1 MSLTSDPPSTTSP
14 GSGSS
19 PLDPGDSGTTAYDH
33 ADLRK
38 HSGQSDH
45 SGQGE
50 RSGHGATV
58 TDGPAVS
65 GRDVRWIAL
74 AVLAVSQLMIV
85 LDATIV
91 NVALTAIRDDGLGFT
106 EATLQWVVNGYTLA
120 FGGFLLL
127 GGRLADRFGRRRMFS
142 AGATLFAVASLA
154 GGFAQSEAT
163 LIAARAAQGLGGAVM
178 APAALSLLTVVFVE
192 GKDRDRALGLWAAIS
207 AGGAAIGLI
216 LGGVLTESLSWR
228 WVLWVNVPIALG
240 AVLGARAF
248 VPESKD
254 ETARSFDV
262 AGAVTVTGGLVA
274 LVYGLVRG
282 AELGW
287 ARTETYLAFGAA
299 VLLLATFAVL
309 QVRREDSLL
318 PTRLLRIRSV
328 LGADLGALAIGAAIF
343 AIFFFLA
350 IYMGGILGYGPI
362 RTGFAFLPM
371 TFIIGAGAGIASSI
385 IGKLGPRPLLVGGTI
400 TSAIGLALLTRIAP
414 DSTYVGTL
422 LPSLALVALG
432 MGFSFVAL
440 TSAAVAG
447 VPEED
452 SGIASAMLN
461 AGQQIG
467 GALGLAVLTAVST
480 ARTDSLAPT
489 VAQDDPAFLG
499 QLNEA
504 LTSGWG
510 LGFGVAAGIML
521 LATLITGLMV
531 RVSKQDAAAAAARG
545 GAHVG

>member
-1 MSLTSDPPSTTSP
+1 MSVTADPPVPSP
-14 GSGSS
+14 
-19 PLDPGDSGTTAYDH
+19 
-33 ADLRK
+33 
-38 HSGQSDH
+38 
-45 SGQGE
+45 
-50 RSGHGATV
+50 GATV
-58 TDGPAVS
+58 TDPPAVQ

-74 AVLAVSQLMIV
+74 AVLAISQLMIV

-91 NVALTAIRDDGLGFT
+91 NVALTDIRDADLGFT

-127 GGRLADRFGRRRMFS
+127 GGRLADRFGRRRLFM
-142 AGATLFAVASLA
+142 AGATLFAVASLI
-154 GGFAQSEAT
+154 GGFAQSDT
-163 LIAARAAQGLGGAVM
+163 MLIAARSLQGLGGAVM
-178 APAALSLLTVVFVE
+178 APAALSLLTVVFAE
-192 GKDRDRALGLWAAIS
+192 GRDRDRALGLWAAIS

-228 WVLWVNVPIALG
+228 WVLWVNVPIAVA

-254 ETARSFDV
+254 TTARSFDV

-274 LVYGLVRG
+274 LVFGLVRG

-287 ARTETYLAFGAA
+287 ARTETYAAFAAAA
-299 VLLLATFAVL
+299 VLLAVFAVL
-309 QVRREDSLL
+309 QARREDSLL

-362 RTGFAFLPM
+362 KTGFAFLPM
-371 TFIIGAGAGIASSI
+371 TFLIGGAAGIASNL
-385 IGKLGPRPLLVGGTI
+385 IGKVGPRPLLVGGTGV
-400 TSAIGLALLTRIAP
+400 AALGLALLSRIAP
-414 DSTYVGTL
+414 DSTYLGTL
-422 LPSLALVALG
+422 LPGLALVALG

-452 SGIASAMLN
+452 SGIASALLN
-461 AGQQIG
+461 AGQQVG
-467 GALGLAVLTAVST
+467 GAVGLALLTAVST
-480 ARTDSLAPT
+480 ARTNAFAFTAAPQDPGFP
-489 VAQDDPAFLG
+489 AQV
-499 QLNEA
+499 QES
-504 LTSGWG
+504 LTSGWS
-510 LGFGVAAGIML
+510 LGFLVAAGIML
-521 LATLITGLMV
+521 LGTAITGAMV
-531 RVSKQDAAAAAARG
+531 RVSKEEAAAAAAKG
-545 GAHVG
+545 AAHVG